1 MVVAAQDVA
10 DGGCAAY
17 EVVHPA
23 VRLDQ
28 QTHKWSYLW
37 S

>member
-1 MVVAAQDVA
+1 MVVAAHDVA
-10 DGGCAAY
+10 EGGCAAY